1 MRIKVVGK
9 AHLKGISKKT
19 GNPYDFNQVH
29 YTGPARGV
37 EGLSA
42 QTLSLDPQTYPYD
55 SITLGIDYD
64 AEFDNRG
71 YLVDFRP
78 VSK

>member
-1 MRIKVVGK
+1 MRIKVIGK

-42 QTLSLDPQTYPYD
+42 QTLNLDPQTYSYD
-55 SITLGIDYD
+55 SITLGVDYD
-64 AEFDNRG
+64 AEFDNHG
-71 YLVDFRP
+71 FLVDFKP
-78 VSK
+78 INK

>member
-1 MRIKVVGK
+1 MRINVVGK